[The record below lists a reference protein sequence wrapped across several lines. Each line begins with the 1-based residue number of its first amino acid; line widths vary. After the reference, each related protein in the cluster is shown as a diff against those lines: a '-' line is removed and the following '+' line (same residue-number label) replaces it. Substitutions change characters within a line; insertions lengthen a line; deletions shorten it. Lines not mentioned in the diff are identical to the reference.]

1 MMRSR
6 QRGVALLTAVVL
18 VALATMLAV
27 AIGSR
32 GMLGAR
38 RSIANSSL
46 EQGLQYAQGA
56 EALAVWGLSQQRG
69 ARDSLEQPWAQP
81 LGPLEVA
88 PGVLM
93 AAQLSDEQGKFN
105 LNTVINAR
113 GEVDPEALKLF
124 TRLLELLQLEPR
136 WAVLWADWIDT
147 DVLPGSNG
155 AEDSVYLSQTVPH
168 RTANMPVTSVS
179 ELLQLPGFDLAR
191 YTRLAPY
198 VTALPP
204 AANKINVCTAAGP
217 LLDAL
222 FVLSPQGNATTEYS
236 RMSALELAALRKRGC
251 FPELAVLRSTVGAS
265 VERRAT
271 EQSRFFRL
279 RSDIGIGTDH
289 FALYSLLMREDSGL
303 VRPLLRTLGTE

>member
-1 MMRSR
+1 MTRGT

-18 VALATMLAV
+18 VALATLLAV

-32 GMLGAR
+32 SMLGAR
-38 RSIANSSL
+38 RSIANTSL

-56 EALAVWGLSQQRG
+56 ESLAAWGLAQQRG
-69 ARDSLEQPWAQP
+69 TRDSLEQPWAQP

-93 AAQLSDEQGKFN
+93 AAQLTDEQGKFN
-105 LNTVINAR
+105 LNSVVNAR
-113 GEVDPEALKLF
+113 GEIDPEALKLF
-124 TRLLELLQLEPR
+124 TRLLEVLQLEPR
-136 WAVLWADWIDT
+136 WAVLWADWIDA
-147 DVLPGSNG
+147 DVLPGSEG
-155 AEDSVYLSQTVPH
+155 AEDSVYLSQSVPH
-168 RTANMPVTSVS
+168 RAANLPVTSIS

-191 YTRLAPY
+191 YQRLAPY

-204 AANKINVCTAAGP
+204 AANKINVCTAPGP

-222 FVLSPQGNATTEYS
+222 FVLSAQGTATTEYS
-236 RMSALELAALRKRGC
+236 RMTAAELAALRKRGC
-251 FPELAVLRSTVGAS
+251 FPELAVLRSIVGVA
-265 VERRAT
+265 VDRRAA

-289 FALYSLLMREDSGL
+289 FALYSLLMREETGT